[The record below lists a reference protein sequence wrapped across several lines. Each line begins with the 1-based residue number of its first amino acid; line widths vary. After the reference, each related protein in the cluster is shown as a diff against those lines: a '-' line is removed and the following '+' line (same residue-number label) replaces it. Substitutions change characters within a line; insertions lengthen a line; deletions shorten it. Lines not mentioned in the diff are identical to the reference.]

1 MKFWKAHGL
10 GNDYLVYERESNA
23 PPLDPSRVRALC
35 ERHTGIGAD
44 GILEPT
50 AADAQGDYGVRIW
63 NPDGSVAEKSGN
75 GLRIFAWWLH
85 SERGASDDFVVWTG
99 ACRARCV
106 VERGAV
112 RVEMGSPTF
121 LPAEVPVLADAE
133 LVEAPLEVAGTA
145 LRVTAVGIGNP
156 HCVIFTEAELDSL
169 PWQRLGSELERHPLF
184 PNRTNVQFARTR
196 GRGEV
201 EIRIWERGAGE
212 TRASGS
218 SSCAVAA
225 AGVRT
230 GRLDAGRIRVVM
242 PGGVLF
248 VTVDAEGVLLE
259 GPVGVVGRF
268 ELSASF
274 EPAFQQA
281 REAGR

>member
-10 GNDYLVYERESNA
+10 GNDYLVYEREADQAMLDA
-23 PPLDPSRVRALC
+23 PLVRALC
-35 ERHTGIGAD
+35 ERHTGVGGD
-44 GILEPT
+44 GILEPMPAGPQT
-50 AADAQGDYGVRIW
+50 DYGVRIW

-99 ACRARCV
+99 SCRARCV
-106 VERGAV
+106 VERDGV
-112 RVEMGSPTF
+112 RVEMGAATF
-121 LPAEVPVLADAE
+121 VPAEVPVRADAE
-133 LVEAPLEVAGTA
+133 LVDAELVVAGTS
-145 LRVTAVGIGNP
+145 LTVTAVGIGNP
-156 HCVIFTEAELDSL
+156 HCVIFTESELDAL
-169 PWQRLGSELERHPLF
+169 PWQHLGAELERHAAF
-184 PNRTNVQFARTR
+184 PNRTNVQFARIR
-196 GRGEV
+196 SRSEV

-212 TRASGS
+212 TLASGS

-230 GRLDAGRIRVVM
+230 GRLDPGRIRVVM

-248 VTVDAEGVLLE
+248 VTVQAAGVLLE
-259 GPVGVVGRF
+259 GPVAVVGRF

-274 EPAFQQA
+274 EPARRRA
-281 REAGR
+281 